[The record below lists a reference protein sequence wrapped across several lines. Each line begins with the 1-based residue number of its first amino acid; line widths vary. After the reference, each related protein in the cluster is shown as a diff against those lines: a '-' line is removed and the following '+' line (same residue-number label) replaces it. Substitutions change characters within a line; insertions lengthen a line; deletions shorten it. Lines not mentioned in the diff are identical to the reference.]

1 MNNNHQIESVQN
13 NYEKYLIYRDQMGRY
28 KRAVRGGF
36 YFEALLIDYAMLED
50 RLLAFLYHIGAV
62 DDRYVSIKI
71 TGRTKNYLKQIYGD
85 SPISLTTI
93 NGKLNLIRAVLRWA
107 ETDEEIAP
115 NQRYQSTLKK
125 QCREQ
130 LDLSGFLTKLDEI
143 DKWKEYRNEV
153 IHALMNKK
161 SGAIYEQIEQK
172 ASEGMDLA
180 RYIDNQTAKIKKGN
194 YIRRS
199 AKLKVEK

>member
-172 ASEGMDLA
+172 A
-180 RYIDNQTAKIKKGN
+180 
-194 YIRRS
+194 
-199 AKLKVEK
+199 